1 MSVEIRH
8 TLAALLALF
17 AIVAGALP
25 AAAVATSNGGSR
37 SHDEAANAPLGV
49 DILVLRPV
57 GFVSLAV
64 GAGLFLISAPFT
76 LITRPLEIGK
86 PFKQFV
92 VRPAKYLWADPL
104 GGH

>member
-1 MSVEIRH
+1 MSVKTRR
-8 TLAALLALF
+8 TLAALVALF

-25 AAAVATSNGGSR
+25 AAAASNGGSR
-37 SHDEAANAPLGV
+37 SHEEASNAPLAV

-57 GFVSLAV
+57 GFVTLAL
-64 GAGLFLISAPFT
+64 GACLFVVSAPFT
-76 LITRPLEIGK
+76 LVTRPLEIGK
-86 PFKQFV
+86 PFKHFV

>member
-1 MSVEIRH
+1 MSAKTRR

-17 AIVAGALP
+17 AIVAGSLP
-25 AAAVATSNGGSR
+25 AAASNGGSR
-37 SHDEAANAPLGV
+37 SHEEAANAPLGV

-57 GFVSLAV
+57 GFVTLAL
-64 GAGLFLISAPFT
+64 GAGLFVVSAPFT
-76 LITRPLEIGK
+76 LVTRPHEIGK
-86 PFKQFV
+86 PFKHFV